1 MGIRWRGWF
10 SRFVSSCMLLCTG
23 LALAA
28 QPVAALSLNPLDYY
42 SYDYYI
48 ALSATEVEP
57 GEQFSVTA
65 GASVRCIRDLPVGVD
80 EAEAEFEVLA
90 QHETSGV
97 QVVLL
102 DRYAVSV
109 DDVPDWAG
117 DEYSTS
123 ETVDLAFPEDAAPGT
138 YNIVARLEHLSLDG
152 WNVTG
157 MVPSSA
163 RTMNLGSLE
172 CYIPEDPP
180 VPTPPSEPGQL
191 IVSIL
196 GHTFRP
202 AIDDDGYLLEKVN
215 ASLIE
220 GLLSIELPEGT
231 RCLDESGMALTHISA
246 SQNTTPRAFDGGT
259 VLAAFSLHPGGA
271 TFAPSIRIG
280 ISYEEAELPAG
291 CEEDD
296 LSIAYYSAENGEW
309 KKTSSRVDA
318 SRNLVSADVS
328 HFSTVGLLAPTPSP
342 GPARFQVRS
351 LDVSPA
357 KVAPFGRVTITVTI
371 TNSGDTA
378 DAYPLVVDVD
388 GMTEHTD
395 SIDIKPRHSRTVN
408 LTVVRSTPGTYE
420 VSVENFSKAFS
431 VVTPGATVPPEV
443 SPPDGTPDSP
453 LDEPE
458 TPGTPDS
465 GEGMNP
471 VYIVLLAIAGIAFLT
486 LVVLVLAGAL

>member
-1 MGIRWRGWF
+1 MGIRWRGSF
-10 SRFVSSCMLLCTG
+10 SRFVSACILLCTG
-23 LALAA
+23 LALAV

-80 EAEAEFEVLA
+80 EAEAEFQILA
-90 QHETSGV
+90 QHDTSGV

-123 ETVDLAFPEDAAPGT
+123 ETVDLALPEDSVPGT
-138 YNIVARLEHLSLDG
+138 YSIAARLEHLSLDG

-163 RTMNLGSLE
+163 RTMNLGSVE

-180 VPTPPSEPGQL
+180 APTPPVEPGQL
-191 IVSIL
+191 LVSIL
-196 GHTFRP
+196 GHEFRP
-202 AIDDDGYLLEKVN
+202 AIDDDGYLLERVN

-231 RCLDESGMALTHISA
+231 RCLDESGMALTHVSA
-246 SQNTTPRAFDGGT
+246 SQNTTPRSFDGGT
-259 VLAAFSLHPGGA
+259 VLAAFSLHPSGA
-271 TFAPSIRIG
+271 TFAPSIRIS
-280 ISYEEAELPAG
+280 ISYEDAELPPG
-291 CEEDD
+291 CDEDD
-296 LSIAYYSAENGEW
+296 LSIGYYSADDGEW
-309 KKTSSRVDA
+309 KKTSSRVDS
-318 SRNLVSADVS
+318 SRNVVAADVT
-328 HFSTVGLLAPTPSP
+328 HFSTIGLLAPTTSP

-357 KVAPFGRVTITVTI
+357 QVAPFGRVTITVTI

-378 DAYPLVVDVD
+378 DAYPLKVDVD

-395 SIDIKPRHSRTVN
+395 SIDIQPRQSRTVN

-420 VSVENFSKAFS
+420 VTVGNLSTTFS

-443 SPPDGTPDSP
+443 TPPDGTADPP
-453 LDEPE
+453 QDEPE
-458 TPGTPDS
+458 APGTPD
-465 GEGMNP
+465 GGGMNP
-471 VYIVLLAIAGIAFLT
+471 VYIVLLAIAGIAFIT